1 MDFVKFLFVIFK
13 VCWFIKSSLAKAH
26 REQIQTR
33 GVLNSY
39 KKSPSVFAYQ
49 NKLYKKQLR
58 AINIKMLAH
67 LHFHT
72 FGAISTPLTIL

>member
-13 VCWFIKSSLAKAH
+13 VCWFIKSSLARAH

-49 NKLYKKQLR
+49 NKLYKKKILLLR
-58 AINIKMLAH
+58 MVRKEDKSHAV
-67 LHFHT
+67 
-72 FGAISTPLTIL
+72 ILILFL

>member
-39 KKSPSVFAYQ
+39 KKTPSVFAYQ
-49 NKLYKKQLR
+49 NKLYKKKKNFCSAWFAKKVNHMQLY
-58 AINIKMLAH
+58 
-67 LHFHT
+67 
-72 FGAISTPLTIL
+72 